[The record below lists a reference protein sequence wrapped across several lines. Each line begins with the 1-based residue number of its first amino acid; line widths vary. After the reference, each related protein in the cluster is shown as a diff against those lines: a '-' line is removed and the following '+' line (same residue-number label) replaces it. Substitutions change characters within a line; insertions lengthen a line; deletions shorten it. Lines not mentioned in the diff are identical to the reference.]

1 MIFKSIK
8 HRIKLLINEVKIL
21 NKFDV
26 LIEKGVTMKYVDS
39 IVFGKKCTLQSGVY
53 VYGSRTEKSVTF
65 GNNVVIGM
73 NGVILG
79 EGGVHIGD
87 GTHFGPNVVLTTQY
101 GDRNNI
107 DPSQEQTILKYKSVK
122 LGKGAWIGAG
132 SIIMPGTILGDNCGV
147 APNSVV
153 YGIWKDNV
161 YLSGNPARRRKF

>member
-1 MIFKSIK
+1 MIFKTVRHRFKLFIKSIQ
-8 HRIKLLINEVKIL
+8 IL
-21 NKFDV
+21 YRYDV
-26 LIEKGVTMKYVDS
+26 LIEKAVTIKYVDS

-53 VYGSRTEKSVTF
+53 LYGSRNGKNVIF
-65 GNNVVIGM
+65 GSDIVIGM

-79 EGGVHIGD
+79 EGGVTIGD

-101 GDRNNI
+101 GDRKSI
-107 DPSQEQTILKYKSVK
+107 SGDYSETILKYKGVK
-122 LGKGAWIGAG
+122 LGKGAWIGTG

-153 YGIWKDNV
+153 YGIWGDNV